1 MTTMFNDQDITDVLQ
16 LEPILAAAEVFGLGF
31 QGTQKERAQ
40 WIHDRLVRFRYSRL
54 PRKQKRILKRYIHT
68 VTGLSVDQIKKHIKA
83 YRRGKKLCM
92 PYQRHSIPVV
102 YTDADRELLADV
114 DNATGRLSGN
124 LTAQFCANQFAAGDP
139 AFLRM
144 QRVSNTT
151 IYRLRG
157 SKRYQLRV
165 LHVGKT
171 KATTAAIGQR
181 RKPRPNGIPGF
192 IRVDTV
198 HQGDL
203 GKEKGVY
210 HINLV
215 DEVSQWEVLLAVEEI
230 SESVLKDVL
239 EVAML
244 LLPFVIKNFHSDNGS
259 EYINHTVAGLLEK
272 LRIKQTKSRARHHND
287 NGLVEGKNAAVVR
300 KEMGHW
306 HIRGVY
312 APRINVFYRD
322 HLIPYLNFYRP
333 CYFPKR
339 TTAKN
344 GKVTVRY
351 PRKNCMTPFQKL
363 KSLTNW
369 QQYLRPGVTAADL
382 ERQARAKTPLQAAQE
397 KTAAR
402 ERLFSIIIE
411 KHPHTDFPAKMS

>member
-16 LEPILAAAEVFGLGF
+16 LEPILAAAEVFDLGF

-40 WIHDRLVRFRYSRL
+40 WINDRLVRFRYNRL
-54 PRKQKRILKRYIHT
+54 PRKQKRMIKRYIRT
-68 VTGLSVDQIKKHIKA
+68 VTGLSHDQIKQHVKA

-92 PYQRHSIPVV
+92 SYHRHSIAAV
-102 YTDADRELLADV
+102 YTDADRELLAEV
-114 DNATGRLSGN
+114 DNATCRLSGN
-124 LTAQFCANQFAAGDP
+124 LTAQFCANQFMTGDR
-139 AFLRM
+139 AFLRL
-144 QRVSNTT
+144 QSVSSAT

-171 KATTAAIGQR
+171 KATTVMIGQR
-181 RKPRPNGIPGF
+181 RKPQPNGMPGF

-203 GKEKGVY
+203 GKQKGVY
-210 HINLV
+210 HINMV
-215 DEVSQWEVLLAVEEI
+215 DEVLQWEVLIAVEDI
-230 SESVLKDVL
+230 SESVLKDVW
-239 EVAML
+239 EVAL
-244 LLPFVIKNFHSDNGS
+244 LLFPFVIKNFHSDNGG
-259 EYINHTVAGLLEK
+259 EYINYTVAKLLEK
-272 LRIKQTKSRARHHND
+272 FRIKQTKSRARHSND

-312 APRINVFYRD
+312 AARINVFYRD
-322 HLIPYLNFYRP
+322 HFIPYLNFYRP

-351 PRKNCMTPFQKL
+351 PRKKCMTPFQKL
-363 KSLTNW
+363 KSLKNW
-369 QQYLRPGVTAADL
+369 QKHLRPGMTVEDL
-382 ERQARAKTPLQAAQE
+382 EQQCNAKTPLQAARE

-411 KHPHTDFPAKMS
+411 KHPHTDFPQKMS

>member
-1 MTTMFNDQDITDVLQ
+1 MTTMFDDQDITDVAE
-16 LEPILAAAEVFGLGF
+16 LESILAAAEVFGLGF
-31 QGTQKERAQ
+31 QGTQKERAR
-40 WIHDRLVRFRYSRL
+40 WIHDRLVRFRYSKI
-54 PRKQKRILKRYIHT
+54 PRKQKRMLKRYMCT
-68 VTGLSVDQIKKHIKA
+68 VTGLSAVQIKRHIKA
-83 YRRGKKLCM
+83 YKRGKKLCI

-102 YTDADRELLADV
+102 YTDADRELLAEV

-124 LTAQFCANQFAAGDP
+124 LTAQFCTNQFSAGDS
-139 AFLRM
+139 AFIRM
-144 QRVSNTT
+144 QHVSNAT

-157 SKRYQLRV
+157 SKRYRLRV

-181 RKPRPNGIPGF
+181 RKPRPNGTPGF

-215 DEVSQWEVLLAVEEI
+215 DEVLQWEVLVAVEEI

-239 EVAML
+239 EVAIL
-244 LLPFVIKNFHSDNGS
+244 LFPFVIQNFHSDNGG
-259 EYINHTVAGLLEK
+259 EYINYTVARLLEK

-322 HLIPYLNFYRP
+322 HLIPYLNFHRP
-333 CYFPKR
+333 CYFPQR

-363 KSLTNW
+363 TSLKNW
-369 QQYLRPGVTAADL
+369 RQYLRSGVTAEELD
-382 ERQARAKTPLQAAQE
+382 RQCSAKTPLQAAQE
-397 KTAAR
+397 KNAAR
-402 ERLFSIIIE
+402 EHLFSIIIE
-411 KHPHTDFPAKMS
+411 KHPKTDFPEKMS